1 MIRKFLCTILM
12 TTIVFAGCGANKD
25 SVEEKD
31 KTDVVQDASATNAEE
46 SVDAQSTS
54 EETQEDTEEEELLGV
69 IGKITQ
75 SDKDK
80 SGLYTAFLNNE
91 VEATVDYE
99 EEYNNGNSYNL
110 EALTKEYFPDDEVD
124 ISDVKDADSIKD
136 DNNEEGEKLGIIYKY
151 IDCGVDGKS
160 ELLLTISP
168 SYIVYKFVI
177 QEKEGKLFIKYTD
190 NTDDRGWSNISDKG
204 YYSAEINSGDC
215 RSYEDG
221 FFDGDANFHRYYSR
235 AFYFDGTSFFTDAA
249 NENGNGNVDLDSDTL
264 ENIQIDE
271 YVFYDDVES
280 YQNADRYYNYAV
292 IDEST
297 AEGWYDC
304 DKDPGYA
311 DGSSVYMK
319 EFEKI
324 GVKPLPRAEIKKVL
338 EKRAK
343 DIGLSLDIIPE
354 DEL

>member
-1 MIRKFLCTILM
+1 MLKKKIIASVLSTAF
-12 TTIVFAGCGANKD
+12 VFTAC
-25 SVEEKD
+25 
-31 KTDVVQDASATNAEE
+31 TNAQANDKSNQTAAEVQE
-46 SVDAQSTS
+46 NANQTTEDAK
-54 EETQEDTEEEELLGV
+54 TQENVEDTSTKPLGDD
-69 IGKITQ
+69 T
-75 SDKDK
+75 
-80 SGLYTAFLNNE
+80 GLYTAFLNNE

>member
-1 MIRKFLCTILM
+1 MLKKKIIASVLSTAF
-12 TTIVFAGCGANKD
+12 VFTAC
-25 SVEEKD
+25 
-31 KTDVVQDASATNAEE
+31 TNAQANDKSNQTAAEVQENANQTTEE
-46 SVDAQSTS
+46 AK
-54 EETQEDTEEEELLGV
+54 TQENVDDTSTKPLGDD
-69 IGKITQ
+69 T
-75 SDKDK
+75 
-80 SGLYTAFLNNE
+80 GLYTAFLNNE

-124 ISDVKDADSIKD
+124 ISNVKDADSIKD
-136 DNNEEGEKLGIIYKY
+136 DNNEDGEKLGITYKY

>member
-1 MIRKFLCTILM
+1 MLKKKIIASVLSTAF
-12 TTIVFAGCGANKD
+12 VFTAC
-25 SVEEKD
+25 
-31 KTDVVQDASATNAEE
+31 TNAQANDKSNQTAAEVQE
-46 SVDAQSTS
+46 NANQTTEDAK
-54 EETQEDTEEEELLGV
+54 TQENVEDTSTKPLGDD
-69 IGKITQ
+69 T
-75 SDKDK
+75 
-80 SGLYTAFLNNE
+80 GLYTAFLNNE

-124 ISDVKDADSIKD
+124 ISNVKDADSIKD
-136 DNNEEGEKLGIIYKY
+136 DNNEDGEKLGITYKY